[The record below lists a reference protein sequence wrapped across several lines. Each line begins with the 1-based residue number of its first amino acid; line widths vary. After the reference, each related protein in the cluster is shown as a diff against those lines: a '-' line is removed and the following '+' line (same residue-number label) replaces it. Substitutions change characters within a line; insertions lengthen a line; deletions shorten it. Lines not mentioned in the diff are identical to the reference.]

1 MRNCMVKLDSH
12 PIKTFPGFE
21 ALIVSRR
28 SLEIKDRVPQDEV
41 CVCVCGDK
49 CVCVCVCVIVQV
61 R

>member
-41 CVCVCGDK
+41 SECVGV

>member
-41 CVCVCGDK
+41 CVCVC
-49 CVCVCVCVIVQV
+49 VCVEISVFVCACV
-61 R
+61 